1 MRFLISLQKLRN
13 VPYSTLFF
21 FHGNIAKA
29 VWSVTQKQNL
39 AEVMGASL
47 STAEALLLIDQH
59 EFLTIVPELR

>member
-1 MRFLISLQKLRN
+1 M
-13 VPYSTLFF
+13 
-21 FHGNIAKA
+21 
-29 VWSVTQKQNL
+29 QKQNY